1 MDIEFNSVEELY
13 RKVIP
18 ALNVKRRILEKRN
31 IKISNNEIFKYL
43 VKNLWSKKEGLALCD
58 IVNDILSTN
67 DDVFRKV
74 KE

>member
-31 IKISNNEIFKYL
+31 MKISNNEIFKYL

-74 KE
+74 K

>member
-74 KE
+74 K

>member
-31 IKISNNEIFKYL
+31 K
-43 VKNLWSKKEGLALCD
+43 A
-58 IVNDILSTN
+58 
-67 DDVFRKV
+67 
-74 KE
+74 